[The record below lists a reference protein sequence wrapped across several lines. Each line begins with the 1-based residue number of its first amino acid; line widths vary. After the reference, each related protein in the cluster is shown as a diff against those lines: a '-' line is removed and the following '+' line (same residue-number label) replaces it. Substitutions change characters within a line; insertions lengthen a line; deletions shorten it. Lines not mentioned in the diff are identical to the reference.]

1 MTDFREDIAIAGN
14 PHNLWTERA
23 VRDGDVK
30 LGALGKAD
38 PLGAALWR
46 LKYKGDPK
54 MARRA
59 ILLMSGRLREDHR
72 WQRTVRGRSGTRGAG
87 GGAQQ
92 PVLAADVMDR
102 LAYRVIFEWVN
113 DRCTTCHGRGSIG
126 RIGEV
131 VLCGSCNGGG
141 KQPPQ
146 HTTRALD
153 LGVSRAQYHLR
164 WEWVI
169 ERLLNQLAQ
178 IDEDVKQVLKC
189 EIAVAT
195 LAPNADRK
203 AA

>member
-1 MTDFREDIAIAGN
+1 M
-14 PHNLWTERA
+14 
-23 VRDGDVK
+23 
-30 LGALGKAD
+30 
-38 PLGAALWR
+38 
-46 LKYKGDPK
+46 
-54 MARRA
+54 
-59 ILLMSGRLREDHR
+59 
-72 WQRTVRGRSGTRGAG
+72 
-87 GGAQQ
+87 
-92 PVLAADVMDR
+92 AADVIDR
-102 LAYRVIFEWVN
+102 LSYRVIFEWVN

-146 HTTRALD
+146 HATRALD
-153 LGVSRAQYHLR
+153 LGVSRTQYHLR

-169 ERLLNQLAQ
+169 ERLLSQLAQ

-195 LAPNADRK
+195 LAPSADRK